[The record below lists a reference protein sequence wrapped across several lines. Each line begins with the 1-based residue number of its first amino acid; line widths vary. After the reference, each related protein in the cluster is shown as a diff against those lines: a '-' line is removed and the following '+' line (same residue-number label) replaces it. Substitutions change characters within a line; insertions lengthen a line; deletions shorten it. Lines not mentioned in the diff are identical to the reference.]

1 MTTKIYLTILCA
13 TLMISGKYLID
24 GRNFSCIS
32 HSKNA
37 VLFTAS
43 RPSLAAILKRER
55 STRANLLICTRR
67 GVRGPFIPTNCRWVS
82 EDGGP
87 FKAKRNGRI
96 FQNVSRTFIPEIICC
111 SIRTLTQISGIIGRM
126 ESAPIWFRNS
136 IFGRSFFGEGVG
148 VEDLLLVG
156 NFVFPNSLKHL
167 AIAGRRKGVG
177 HFRKGLIYFEF
188 HDINHM

>member
-13 TLMISGKYLID
+13 TLMISGKYLIE

-55 STRANLLICTRR
+55 NTSANLLYLYSPR
-67 GVRGPFIPTNCRWVS
+67 VRAAWSFIPTNCRWVS

-87 FKAKRNGRI
+87 FQAKRNGRI
-96 FQNVSRTFIPEIICC
+96 FQNVNRTFIPEIICC
-111 SIRTLTQISGIIGRM
+111 SIRSLTQISGIIGRM
-126 ESAPIWFRNS
+126 ESAPIWFHNS
-136 IFGRSFFGEGVG
+136 IFGRRFFGEGVG
-148 VEDLLLVG
+148 VEG
-156 NFVFPNSLKHL
+156 
-167 AIAGRRKGVG
+167 
-177 HFRKGLIYFEF
+177 
-188 HDINHM
+188 